1 MILAHNR
8 INREV
13 TKSLLSIRQRV
24 QHFNILGGGRE
35 MNGLD
40 QIIVYLWFLPVVLFI
55 VIPLCVGVV
64 WWPVSLFIKLTK
76 REVEAETRREEAL
89 SAR

>member
-1 MILAHNR
+1 
-8 INREV
+8 
-13 TKSLLSIRQRV
+13 
-24 QHFNILGGGRE
+24 

-64 WWPVSLFIKLTK
+64 WWPVSLFIKLI
-76 REVEAETRREEAL
+76 RREAEHERSEVLA
-89 SAR
+89 SS